1 VAFASGKTSA
11 STSARS
17 ALTEYLM
24 LGDRGIVAAAER
36 GLSVGWSA
44 PMVSHADEVAALA
57 DRLTGVLFQRLN
69 AGRATRVTVIHAT
82 PNPSASVELVE
93 QTLLSFDFRRFSNPS
108 STTSRQDPPLTTVA
122 PQRLLA
128 RLAEEYIFAQLCEAI
143 MLSFAAENEARMRAM
158 IAART
163 NVHTDSR
170 H

>member
-1 VAFASGKTSA
+1 
-11 STSARS
+11 
-17 ALTEYLM
+17 M

-93 QTLLSFDFRRFSNPS
+93 QTLLPFDFRRFSNPS
-108 STTSRQDPPLTTVA
+108 LHNTTSRPTAHYRRA
-122 PQRLLA
+122 PA
-128 RLAEEYIFAQLCEAI
+128 PAG
-143 MLSFAAENEARMRAM
+143 
-158 IAART
+158 AARRRI
-163 NVHTDSR
+163 HLR
-170 H
+170 AAL